1 MSKSDVQMKWV
12 EILREMVGNGYDTGG
27 IMKCL
32 PFILKFM
39 PIASRDMLTISQYD
53 TDFLSPRVTNFVSD
67 TTISSVTLAQIL
79 EAILHSLL
87 SLYLYS
93 NNS

>member
-1 MSKSDVQMKWV
+1 MSPF
-12 EILREMVGNGYDTGG
+12 Y
-27 IMKCL
+27 
-32 PFILKFM
+32 FILKFM
-39 PIASRDMLTISQYD
+39 PIASRDVLTISQYD
-53 TDFLSPRVTNFVSD
+53 TDFLFPRVTNFVSD

-93 NNS
+93 NNN

>member
-1 MSKSDVQMKWV
+1 MSPF
-12 EILREMVGNGYDTGG
+12 Y
-27 IMKCL
+27 
-32 PFILKFM
+32 FILKFM

-53 TDFLSPRVTNFVSD
+53 TDFLFPRVTNFVSD

-93 NNS
+93 NNN

>member
-1 MSKSDVQMKWV
+1 MSPF
-12 EILREMVGNGYDTGG
+12 Y
-27 IMKCL
+27 
-32 PFILKFM
+32 FILKFM
-39 PIASRDMLTISQYD
+39 PIASRDMLAISQYD
-53 TDFLSPRVTNFVSD
+53 TDFLFPRVTNFVSD

-93 NNS
+93 NNN

>member
-1 MSKSDVQMKWV
+1 MSPF
-12 EILREMVGNGYDTGG
+12 Y
-27 IMKCL
+27 
-32 PFILKFM
+32 FILKFM

-53 TDFLSPRVTNFVSD
+53 TDFLFPRVTNFVSD

>member
-1 MSKSDVQMKWV
+1 MSPF
-12 EILREMVGNGYDTGG
+12 Y
-27 IMKCL
+27 
-32 PFILKFM
+32 FILKFM